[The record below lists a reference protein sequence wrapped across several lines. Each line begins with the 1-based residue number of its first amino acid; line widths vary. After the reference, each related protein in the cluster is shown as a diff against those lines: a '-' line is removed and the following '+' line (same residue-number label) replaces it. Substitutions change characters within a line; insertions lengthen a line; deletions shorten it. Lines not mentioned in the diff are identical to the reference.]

1 MNFLDLFA
9 QKLREKREQKKI
21 TQRELAERLNMCTRT
36 VIEIEKCKSNP
47 KFETVA
53 LISEEMDISLD
64 GIVFHDAKH
73 LFDSAGLSIIF
84 WHNSILFL
92 KCSRKVAGLCITH
105 KNRYLPNVHI
115 ALQ

>member
-64 GIVFHDAKH
+64 GGTVKYYAQIH
-73 LFDSAGLSIIF
+73 LQV
-84 WHNSILFL
+84 WQNSVCTGQGNLPL
-92 KCSRKVAGLCITH
+92 IT
-105 KNRYLPNVHI
+105 
-115 ALQ
+115 

>member
-9 QKLREKREQKKI
+9 QRLREKREQKRI

-53 LISEEMDISLD
+53 LISKEMRISLD
-64 GIVFHDAKH
+64 AVVFHDEKPREIPKVVAD
-73 LFDSAGLSIIF
+73 FFAGKSD
-84 WHNSILFL
+84 
-92 KCSRKVAGLCITH
+92 AEAE
-105 KNRYLPNVHI
+105 RYI
-115 ALQ
+115 ALCQSAEKLKNGE